1 MIYAYGKFIDNLR
14 TVEILL
20 PVDGMERLGT
30 ELATVDGTTYV
41 YLPDTATLP
50 VQPPEITVESVTLTP
65 ELLDAIK
72 AASPHVRLINAR
84 VVEQIRLKYSLD
96 DELGMLRRAPSDESS
111 AYDTYV
117 EECRAWGQT
126 EKAKIGL
133 GTI

>member
-1 MIYAYGKFIDNLR
+1 MIYSYQKHIDSSR
-14 TVEILL
+14 TVEISL

-41 YLPDTATLP
+41 YVPDTETLP
-50 VQPPEITVESVTLTP
+50 LQSPEITVESVTLTP

-84 VVEQIRLKYSLD
+84 VVEKIRKRYSID
-96 DELGMLRRAPSDESS
+96 DELKLLRDATDVDAPACS
-111 AYDTYV
+111 AYV
-117 EECRAWGQT
+117 KQCRAWGRA

-133 GTI
+133 GTG